1 MHFDPP
7 LVADAVGQSQESEL
21 APETQAE
28 KGLPFTDAFKD
39 LKKNTAIMEK
49 IAASEAVNVD
59 NFRQM
64 KDNGAIGTDKND
76 PATDTDVKAII
87 KMFTKQSEIMEKYTK
102 HLEILEKP
110 TKQTEP
116 VEAVAAMI
124 EQTHIQ
130 SEVLLAT
137 VEQEE
142 DSLSKELQQQLE
154 TVLSRTEEALER
166 LMERLKRKAA
176 AGRASSKETAP
187 GDPTAVGSSNGKT

>member
-1 MHFDPP
+1 MALNSPNLGLREEPGILHFDPP
-7 LVADAVGQSQESEL
+7 LVADAVGQSQESDL
-21 APETQAE
+21 APETQA
-28 KGLPFTDAFKD
+28 K
-39 LKKNTAIMEK
+39 
-49 IAASEAVNVD
+49 SEAVNVD
-59 NFRQM
+59 NLPQM
-64 KDNGAIGTDKND
+64 KDNDAMGTDKFD

-87 KMFTKQSEIMEKYTK
+87 EMFTKQSEIMEKYTK
-102 HLEILEKP
+102 HLEILEQP

-142 DSLSKELQQQLE
+142 DILSKEVQQQLE

-187 GDPTAVGSSNGKT
+187 GDPTAMGSSRSKV